1 MVSIIQQSYKLKGPF
16 MKIIELVAHWI
27 SVLSFLGYG
36 LHCLFSEKMVIEF
49 KRYGLEKFRY
59 LTGVLEVL
67 GALGLMAGLF
77 YPLLMVIS
85 SAGLALLMFL
95 GILTRLRIKDPVL
108 LILPAFILFCLN
120 LLIFIRAALW

>member
-1 MVSIIQQSYKLKGPF
+1 
-16 MKIIELVAHWI
+16 MKIIELIAHWI

-36 LHCLFSEKMVIEF
+36 LHCLFSEKMVYEF
-49 KRYGLEKFRY
+49 NRYGLEKFRY

-67 GALGLMAGLF
+67 GALGLMAGLY

-95 GILTRLRIKDPVL
+95 GILTRLRIKDPVH

-120 LLIFIRAALW
+120 SFIFLRAAVW